1 VETLIAV
8 LKRPTDEVPYDQKYN
23 LIKYFVKRSLVLLL
37 LISANRSFPTLKK
50 EPIKLNNCWGEL
62 LRCEEEDDAVSS
74 VPDVSDPLPEG
85 PIKWSGVVSR
95 AIITRFTWFDNA
107 TF

>member
-50 EPIKLNNCWGEL
+50 VPIKLNNCWGEL
-62 LRCEEEDDAVSS
+62 FKCEEEDDEVSS
-74 VPDVSDPLPEG
+74 FEPEESDPLPEG

-95 AIITRFTWFDNA
+95 AMIIRFT
-107 TF
+107 